1 MDYFDIPLTEDMQ
14 GKTIFDFIEDDK
26 EIRKASLYGVMGGQV
41 NVTDGQYVYM
51 RATTTEDNKPL
62 FDYTLMPTHM
72 KNRFSPRELQ
82 EWEKVEGYGFM
93 KG

>member
-1 MDYFDIPLTEDMQ
+1 MQ
-14 GKTIFDFIEDDK
+14 GKPIFDSMTEDK

-51 RATTTEDNKPL
+51 RANTTEDNTPL

-72 KNRFSPRELQ
+72 KKRFSPRELQ
-82 EWEKVEGYGFM
+82 EWERVEGFWIYERL
-93 KG
+93 